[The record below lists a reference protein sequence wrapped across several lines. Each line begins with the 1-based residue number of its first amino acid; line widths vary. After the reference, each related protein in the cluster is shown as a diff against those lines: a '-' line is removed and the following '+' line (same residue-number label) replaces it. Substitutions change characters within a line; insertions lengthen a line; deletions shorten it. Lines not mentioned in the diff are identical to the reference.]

1 MSTARTGTGSFS
13 RRDSPPCSWTTA
25 IIVPSGDQPA
35 CRASLSTVTGE
46 PSTGTM
52 YVSCDDLDPASPFH
66 VVIEIRVLS
75 GGKAGW

>member
-1 MSTARTGTGSFS
+1 M
-13 RRDSPPCSWTTA
+13 
-25 IIVPSGDQPA
+25 
-35 CRASLSTVTGE
+35 STVTGE

-52 YVSCDDLDPASPFH
+52 YVSSDDLDPASPFH